1 LEESIGKESGLP
13 IAGGILMIV
22 AAILSLL
29 VGYSIQPWI
38 YYLYG
43 FVDFVVTWWL
53 FIVTWWLGIV
63 GFAFGLASG
72 VLMIKKR
79 SLALA
84 LVGMVIL
91 LIVGILPLLWGFVV
105 VEFLRE
111 SLINMFC
118 IYGVPII
125 IFAVLSIIFAVAS
138 RKKFA

>member
-1 LEESIGKESGLP
+1 LEEIAKESGLP
-13 IAGGILMIV
+13 IAGGILTIV
-22 AAILSLL
+22 AAILGLL

-53 FIVTWWLGIV
+53 IVVMWWLGIV

-91 LIVGILPLLWGFVV
+91 LIVGILPLIWGFVV

-111 SLINMFC
+111 SLINMFY
-118 IYGVPII
+118 IYGFPII
-125 IFAVLSIIFAVAS
+125 TFSILSIIFAVAS
-138 RKKFA
+138 RKKFE

>member
-1 LEESIGKESGLP
+1 
-13 IAGGILMIV
+13 
-22 AAILSLL
+22 
-29 VGYSIQPWI
+29 
-38 YYLYG
+38 
-43 FVDFVVTWWL
+43 
-53 FIVTWWLGIV
+53 
-63 GFAFGLASG
+63 
-72 VLMIKKR
+72 MIKKR

>member
-1 LEESIGKESGLP
+1 MEESIGKESGLP

-91 LIVGILPLLWGFVV
+91 LIVGILP
-105 VEFLRE
+105 
-111 SLINMFC
+111 
-118 IYGVPII
+118 
-125 IFAVLSIIFAVAS
+125 
-138 RKKFA
+138 